1 MSVTKRYFSVLYN
14 VKTVF
19 EKPAFGLDWFRPF
32 IENCINPNKKQSCI
46 EKRIK
51 AALF

>member
-19 EKPAFGLDWFRPF
+19 EKPAFGLDRLLK
-32 IENCINPNKKQSCI
+32 IASIRTKN
-46 EKRIK
+46 K
-51 AALF
+51 AA